1 MFVDLQGFEP
11 QITGPKPAVLPL
23 HHRSKWRCVDYST
36 PSPIIIDSVT

>member
-23 HHRSKWRCVDYST
+23 HHRSKMEMCRLLYTISYNN
-36 PSPIIIDSVT
+36 